1 VPPAFL
7 QIIMKKILIIVFLIL
22 AIFIVLMVRASAPAG
37 KIHMTISQQ
46 NETTSSP
53 LKLEIKIAS
62 QDIPFFGTAFHINF
76 NPQQYKFQNYT
87 LGNFFTAQDEPLILV
102 KDNGDGIIMT
112 GISLKQGKTITK
124 PEGTLLTLN
133 FTKLTSNIPP
143 NQNQPSSIS
152 SLPHKNIPDFTFS
165 HSTFATFNKQRQ
177 NIQNFTFDDPQKL
190 P

>member
-1 VPPAFL
+1 
-7 QIIMKKILIIVFLIL
+7 MKKILIIAFLTL
-22 AIFIVLMVRASAPAG
+22 AILIVLTVRASAPAG
-37 KIHMTISQQ
+37 KIYMAISQQ

-53 LKLEIKIAS
+53 LKLEIKITS

-76 NPQQYKFQNYT
+76 DPQKYKFQNYT

-102 KDNGDGIIMT
+102 KDNSDGIIMT

-133 FTKLTSNIPP
+133 FTKLTST
-143 NQNQPSSIS
+143 
-152 SLPHKNIPDFTFS
+152 PHTITQDFTFS

-177 NIQNFTFDDPQKL
+177 NIPNFTFEDPQKL